1 MIFEYLKIYE
11 KGLEIKTIRNY
22 GGKTKSSS
30 YLNNAISV
38 PDKPE
43 VSITNAC
50 SVVLSGKGGIDNV
63 VNNAGAYALFSG
75 DISRVMSYCNGNAVA
90 EPRLQKFI
98 TMTTVNGVP
107 KKKVYTGKNI
117 TFKNIEITYR
127 DVTLREGIDYTITY
141 KNNKKIGKATVKI
154 NGIGIYKG
162 TQNVTFNIVPAKAN
176 IKAKGLKNKINVKL
190 SKIKGTSGFEIV
202 YSLKKNFKKKH
213 IVTCKKNKYTIKK
226 LAGKKTYYVKARAF
240 KKNNKKKIYG
250 SFSKTI
256 KVKVKAQK

>member
-141 KNNKKIGKATVKI
+141 KNNKKSVKP
-154 NGIGIYKG
+154 
-162 TQNVTFNIVPAKAN
+162 Q
-176 IKAKGLKNKINVKL
+176 LKL
-190 SKIKGTSGFEIV
+190 ME
-202 YSLKKNFKKKH
+202 
-213 IVTCKKNKYTIKK
+213 
-226 LAGKKTYYVKARAF
+226 
-240 KKNNKKKIYG
+240 
-250 SFSKTI
+250 
-256 KVKVKAQK
+256 

>member
-1 MIFEYLKIYE
+1 MNVLSALLFLTTILKYAMIYEYLKIYE

-38 PDKPE
+38 PDKPG

-117 TFKNIEITYR
+117 TFNNIEITYR

-162 TQNVTFNIVPAKAN
+162 TQNVTFNIVP
-176 IKAKGLKNKINVKL
+176 V
-190 SKIKGTSGFEIV
+190 E
-202 YSLKKNFKKKH
+202 
-213 IVTCKKNKYTIKK
+213 
-226 LAGKKTYYVKARAF
+226 
-240 KKNNKKKIYG
+240 
-250 SFSKTI
+250 
-256 KVKVKAQK
+256 